1 MLWAAGPSRR
11 APARRC
17 GLARRALTALAL
29 LLSVLLVA
37 CSSTPSITIPTQAPT
52 AQPTAA
58 PAAQKPSPAA
68 SASTPAP
75 APPTTRPAAPPSP
88 TAQPTV
94 VVPSAAS
101 PAASPAARPAG
112 AVIVATQPPSTGPS
126 QLVGPIKIVS
136 SLPRNGPA
144 KQQTDSIV
152 TAIKMALDEMGN
164 RVDGASI
171 VYDDLDDSSPSRSG
185 WDPDKEAENAQRAV
199 DDPDV
204 MVYVGPYNS
213 SAARVSIPILNQ
225 ADLAMISPSSTYAG
239 LTKPGKGQTNEP
251 DTYYPAGK
259 RSFTRVV
266 PADDVQGAVA
276 AAWAKQLGAQKVYV
290 LHDTQVYGY
299 GVASTFAETAQ
310 RVGLQVI
317 GGPEAVDPRAQDHTG
332 IAAKV
337 RDAGPDLVYYG
348 GLADNGAGP
357 LFKDLR
363 AALGPNVKLMGPD
376 GLYQQAFLDDA
387 GDAAEGTFVTFG
399 ALAPSKLTGK
409 GAEWYR
415 SYKVRYNAE
424 PEVYAAYAY
433 EAMRVAIDAIH
444 RAGKKDR
451 GAIRE
456 ALLATKD
463 YEGILGRW
471 SFDANGDTTLTT
483 MSGREVKNG
492 KFDDANA
499 VTLQAP

>member
-1 MLWAAGPSRR
+1 MLWAAGPS
-11 APARRC
+11 
-17 GLARRALTALAL
+17 RRALTALAL

-75 APPTTRPAAPPSP
+75 APPTARPPSP
-88 TAQPTV
+88 APPPPPPPPAPPAV
-94 VVPSAAS
+94 VVPPAAS
-101 PAASPAARPAG
+101 PAASPVARPAG

-251 DTYYPAGK
+251 DTYSPAGK
-259 RSFTRVV
+259 
-266 PADDVQGAVA
+266 
-276 AAWAKQLGAQKVYV
+276 
-290 LHDTQVYGY
+290 
-299 GVASTFAETAQ
+299 
-310 RVGLQVI
+310 
-317 GGPEAVDPRAQDHTG
+317 
-332 IAAKV
+332 
-337 RDAGPDLVYYG
+337 
-348 GLADNGAGP
+348 
-357 LFKDLR
+357 
-363 AALGPNVKLMGPD
+363 
-376 GLYQQAFLDDA
+376 
-387 GDAAEGTFVTFG
+387 
-399 ALAPSKLTGK
+399 
-409 GAEWYR
+409 
-415 SYKVRYNAE
+415 
-424 PEVYAAYAY
+424 
-433 EAMRVAIDAIH
+433 
-444 RAGKKDR
+444 
-451 GAIRE
+451 
-456 ALLATKD
+456 
-463 YEGILGRW
+463 
-471 SFDANGDTTLTT
+471 
-483 MSGREVKNG
+483 
-492 KFDDANA
+492 
-499 VTLQAP
+499 